1 MRGIE
6 EPNPS
11 VTHYSTRVL
20 SSDRFGNFVKY
31 FEILIR
37 CFFMVLASLMLPTV
51 DVLKIEW
58 IWFLQESWPCQNQYI
73 WQVGINLHLKSNVS
87 WLPAPCFNLQINW
100 MWTFTGSIIDVKFKV
115 PSMPPSSLKDS
126 NALFCVSF
134 IHSSL
139 SQDVSI

>member
-1 MRGIE
+1 M
-6 EPNPS
+6 
-11 VTHYSTRVL
+11 
-20 SSDRFGNFVKY
+20 
-31 FEILIR
+31 
-37 CFFMVLASLMLPTV
+37 FFMVLASLMLPTV

-115 PSMPPSSLKDS
+115 PSVPPSSLKDS

-139 SQDVSI
+139 SQEVSILKKKQTTNTTRYQQQNPAGKPKIFRNVCKV